1 MESKEKTENKILFNA
16 EINEIFAKTE
26 LIQEFQNPYEDSIEL
41 EIIFPINRDINL
53 SKFEISMNEKKIVSR
68 IMEKEKAEEKYTD
81 TIAKGNTGF
90 LGQYS
95 NDMKSYCVN
104 IGNLNSKEKIT
115 LKTIYNQSISSYD
128 MSYEY
133 IIMNNFPSFIF
144 NSKDKEETKEN
155 KIEIIYNIDI
165 TACSKITRLFTNF
178 KNKENINITYNEDYT
193 KSKISHRM
201 EQDLSNKIIY
211 ENKINDDELHI
222 LFRTKDINKPT
233 LFYQYN
239 PFLKKH
245 SYSLNYLYSSD
256 KITELIDIPEKPIEN
271 DVESFYEKYLS
282 NIASEEPAL
291 FIFLVDQSGSMSGNA
306 INVVIESLLIFIQS
320 LPKDSYF
327 QIIGFGTD
335 FEKYN
340 ETPVKYD
347 NKNIKEIIKKIKELK
362 ADKGGTDIVRP
373 LNDIFKNKMEYE
385 KIKLSKNII
394 LLTDGEVDDKN
405 ACFNL
410 IKENCDIF
418 KVHSIG
424 IGNDFDGELIKLCG
438 IYGKGSFNFV
448 KNLENIN
455 NVVIKILKKCIMPY
469 LYDIKFNFLNI
480 EEDKENDIILS
491 KNKDFAYQDEII
503 NYSFILDENN
513 KHNLI
518 DLKNNIIKFK
528 IEYIKKMEQNEI
540 IVDFNKNNIIC
551 LPDGDNMTKI
561 IVDKYL
567 KTNLNMDEKSEI
579 KISKEY
585 EVLSKNTSFF
595 AEIENEN
602 SQQNKLIKINILSN
616 INRYISNINL
626 YHCDNFFSNNLSL
639 LDPDLNLFCQG
650 SADFQDLNLNCF
662 AEDCCACK
670 NDIDYSETKGINC
683 FNKTCFACENDI
695 DYSKTKGINCFK
707 IKKTR
712 MIGRKIISKNHEKI
726 EKKKKKSN
734 NNKKENKENED
745 IIHEDINLVDLILNQ
760 NPIDGFWD
768 KDKSTLEI
776 EKLLD
781 KHIIDNIKKLSK
793 NKKEKDKAYYTILI
807 IYFITTKYPEKLGEY
822 ELVLNKAKNYLKG
835 INIIYDKIISKI
847 NK

>member
-144 NSKDKEETKEN
+144 NSKVKEETKEN

-327 QIIGFGTD
+327 QIIGFGSD

-385 KIKLSKNII
+385 KIKLSKDII

-650 SADFQDLNLNCF
+650 SADFQELKLNCF
-662 AEDCCACK
+662 TEACC
-670 NDIDYSETKGINC
+670 
-683 FNKTCFACENDI
+683 ACENDI
-695 DYSKTKGINCFK
+695 DYSKAKGINCFEIK
-707 IKKTR
+707 KNCFEIKKTR
-712 MIGRKIISKNHEKI
+712 MIGRKKISKNHEKI